1 MHAFGWR
8 VQQPFCTVQLARN
21 GCPAAMR
28 QAAVSCGVGAAW
40 PPVLL
45 RSARRRVCV
54 QARARERAAPRRA
67 RVNSLAIA
75 QVSNLHSHGREEH

>member
-1 MHAFGWR
+1 VHAFGWR

-28 QAAVSCGVGAAW
+28 QAAVSCGVGAAC

-54 QARARERAAPRRA
+54 QARARERAVALRA
-67 RVNSLAIA
+67 CEPVTNG
-75 QVSNLHSHGREEH
+75 QVSNLHSHGA